1 MIGPPSRRDP
11 LAELAADPPTATLLA
26 AARADIDSLL
36 WRRDIRTHAADVAT
50 SSAERGARD
59 SAAIVG
65 ADLAMADASPMGRV
79 LDAAM
84 RLTAAIPGQ
93 VEVFATSPLQ
103 ALAHLHALTATGFV
117 PDEELGRPRSAERA
131 DDPLHLGVLPSAGLA
146 AERLSLLA
154 RTLTT
159 PTEAPAL
166 LVAAI
171 AHAELAVIRP
181 FTWGSGMVARAA
193 VRLVIAGRGVDPSL
207 FSIPE
212 HGMFEMGR
220 PAYVRALQ
228 GYSSGTREGVLAFIG
243 WQATACAQGATAV
256 PTPFVP

>member
-1 MIGPPSRRDP
+1 MTGQRSGRDP
-11 LAELAADPPTATLLA
+11 LAELAADPATAEILA
-26 AARADIDSLL
+26 AARAEIDALL
-36 WRRDIRTHAADVAT
+36 WRRDVRSNAVEVAA
-50 SSAERGARD
+50 SSMERGARD
-59 SAAIVG
+59 SAAIDG
-65 ADLAMADASPMGRV
+65 ADLAVVDDSPMGRV
-79 LDAAM
+79 LDAAI
-84 RLTAAIPGQ
+84 RLTAAVPGQ
-93 VEVFATSPLQ
+93 VEVFATAPLQ

-117 PDEELGRPRSAERA
+117 PDDELGRPRAGDLA
-131 DDPLHLGVLPSAGLA
+131 DDPLNLGAVPPA
-146 AERLSLLA
+146 AAASGRLSLLA

-171 AHAELAVIRP
+171 AHAELAVVRP
-181 FTWGSGMVARAA
+181 FTWGSDLVARAA

-228 GYSSGTREGVLAFIG
+228 GYGSGTREGVLAFIS
-243 WQATACAQGATAV
+243 WHTTACAMGAKAV
-256 PTPFVP
+256 P

>member
-1 MIGPPSRRDP
+1 MIGQPSRRDP
-11 LAELAADPPTATLLA
+11 LAELASDPPTATLLA
-26 AARADIDSLL
+26 AARAEIDALL
-36 WRRDIRTHAADVAT
+36 WRRDVRTHAVEVAT
-50 SSAERGARD
+50 ASVERGARD
-59 SAAIVG
+59 SAAIDG
-65 ADLAMADASPMGRV
+65 ADLAVPDASPMGRV

-84 RLTAAIPGQ
+84 RLTAAVPGQ
-93 VEVFATSPLQ
+93 VDVFATSPLQ
-103 ALAHLHALTATGFV
+103 ALAHLHALTATGFA
-117 PDEELGRPRSAERA
+117 PDVELGRPRSGERA
-131 DDPLHLGVLPSAGLA
+131 DDPLHLGGVPSATVA

-193 VRLVIAGRGVDPSL
+193 VRLVTAGRGVDPSL

-228 GYSSGTREGVLAFIG
+228 GYASGTREGVLAFIG
-243 WQATACAQGATAV
+243 WQAAACAQGAAAV
-256 PTPFVP
+256 RSPFVP

>member
-1 MIGPPSRRDP
+1 MTGHRFGRDP
-11 LAELAADPPTATLLA
+11 LAELAADPATAEILA
-26 AARADIDSLL
+26 AARAEIDALL
-36 WRRDIRTHAADVAT
+36 WRRDVRSNAVEVAA
-50 SSAERGARD
+50 SSMERGARD
-59 SAAIVG
+59 SAAIDG
-65 ADLAMADASPMGRV
+65 ADLAVVDDSPMGRV
-79 LDAAM
+79 LDAAI
-84 RLTAAIPGQ
+84 RLTAAVPGQ
-93 VEVFATSPLQ
+93 VEVFATAPLQ

-117 PDEELGRPRSAERA
+117 PDDELGRPRAGDRA
-131 DDPLHLGVLPSAGLA
+131 DDPLNLGAVPPA
-146 AERLSLLA
+146 AAASERLSLLA

-171 AHAELAVIRP
+171 AHAELAVVRP
-181 FTWGSGMVARAA
+181 FTWGSDLVARAA

-228 GYSSGTREGVLAFIG
+228 GYSSGTREGVLAFIS
-243 WQATACAQGATAV
+243 WHTTACAMGAKAV
-256 PTPFVP
+256 P

>member
-1 MIGPPSRRDP
+1 MTGQRFGRDP
-11 LAELAADPPTATLLA
+11 LAELATDPATAEILA
-26 AARADIDSLL
+26 AARAEIDALL
-36 WRRDIRTHAADVAT
+36 WRRDVRSNAVEVAA
-50 SSAERGARD
+50 SSMERGARD
-59 SAAIVG
+59 SAAIDG
-65 ADLAMADASPMGRV
+65 ADLAVVDDSPMGRV
-79 LDAAM
+79 LDAAI
-84 RLTAAIPGQ
+84 RLTAAVPGQ
-93 VEVFATSPLQ
+93 VEVFATAPLQ

-117 PDEELGRPRSAERA
+117 PDDELGRPRAGDRA
-131 DDPLHLGVLPSAGLA
+131 DDPLNLGAVPPA
-146 AERLSLLA
+146 AAASERLSLLA

-171 AHAELAVIRP
+171 AHAELAVVRP
-181 FTWGSGMVARAA
+181 FTWGSDLVARAA

-228 GYSSGTREGVLAFIG
+228 GYSSGTREGVLAFIS
-243 WQATACAQGATAV
+243 WHTTACAMGAKAV
-256 PTPFVP
+256 P

>member
-1 MIGPPSRRDP
+1 MTGQRSGRDP
-11 LAELAADPPTATLLA
+11 LAELATDPATAEILA
-26 AARADIDSLL
+26 AARAEIDALL
-36 WRRDIRTHAADVAT
+36 WRRDVRSNAVEVAA
-50 SSAERGARD
+50 SSMERGARD
-59 SAAIVG
+59 SAAIDG
-65 ADLAMADASPMGRV
+65 ADLAVVDDSPMGRV
-79 LDAAM
+79 LDAAI
-84 RLTAAIPGQ
+84 RLTAAVPGQ
-93 VEVFATSPLQ
+93 VEVFATAPLQ

-117 PDEELGRPRSAERA
+117 PDDELGRPRAGDLA
-131 DDPLHLGVLPSAGLA
+131 DDPLNLGAVPPA
-146 AERLSLLA
+146 AAASERLSLLA

-171 AHAELAVIRP
+171 AHAELAVVRP
-181 FTWGSGMVARAA
+181 FTWGSDLVARAA

-228 GYSSGTREGVLAFIG
+228 GYSSGTREGVLAFIS
-243 WQATACAQGATAV
+243 WHTTACAMGAKAV
-256 PTPFVP
+256 P

>member
-1 MIGPPSRRDP
+1 MTGQRSGRDP
-11 LAELAADPPTATLLA
+11 LAELAADPATAEILA
-26 AARADIDSLL
+26 AARAEIDALL
-36 WRRDIRTHAADVAT
+36 WRRDVRSNAVEVAA
-50 SSAERGARD
+50 SSMERGARD
-59 SAAIVG
+59 SAAIDG
-65 ADLAMADASPMGRV
+65 ADLAVVDDSPMGRV
-79 LDAAM
+79 LDAAI
-84 RLTAAIPGQ
+84 RLTAAVPGQ
-93 VEVFATSPLQ
+93 VEVFATAPLQ

-117 PDEELGRPRSAERA
+117 PDDELGRPRAGDRA
-131 DDPLHLGVLPSAGLA
+131 DDPLNLGAVPPA
-146 AERLSLLA
+146 AAASERLSLLA

-171 AHAELAVIRP
+171 AHAELAVVRP
-181 FTWGSGMVARAA
+181 FTWGSDLVARAA

-228 GYSSGTREGVLAFIG
+228 GYAAGTREGVLAFIS
-243 WQATACAQGATAV
+243 WHTTACAMGAKAV
-256 PTPFVP
+256 P

>member
-1 MIGPPSRRDP
+1 MTGQRSGRDP
-11 LAELAADPPTATLLA
+11 LAELAADPATAEILA
-26 AARADIDSLL
+26 AARAEIDALL
-36 WRRDIRTHAADVAT
+36 WRRDVRTSAVEVAA
-50 SSAERGARD
+50 SSMERGARD
-59 SAAIVG
+59 SAAIDG
-65 ADLAMADASPMGRV
+65 ADLAVVDDSPMGRV
-79 LDAAM
+79 LDAAI
-84 RLTAAIPGQ
+84 RLTAAVPGQ
-93 VEVFATSPLQ
+93 VAVFATAPLQ

-117 PDEELGRPRSAERA
+117 PDDELGRPRAGDLA
-131 DDPLHLGVLPSAGLA
+131 DDPLNLGAVPPA
-146 AERLSLLA
+146 AAASGRLSLLA

-171 AHAELAVIRP
+171 AHAELAVVRP
-181 FTWGSGMVARAA
+181 FTWGSDLVARAA

-228 GYSSGTREGVLAFIG
+228 GYGSGTREGVLAFIS
-243 WQATACAQGATAV
+243 WHTTACAMGAKAV
-256 PTPFVP
+256 P

>member
-1 MIGPPSRRDP
+1 MTGQRFGRDP
-11 LAELAADPPTATLLA
+11 LAELAADPATAEILA
-26 AARADIDSLL
+26 AARAEIDALL
-36 WRRDIRTHAADVAT
+36 WRRDVRSNAVEVAA
-50 SSAERGARD
+50 SSMERGARD
-59 SAAIVG
+59 SAAIDG
-65 ADLAMADASPMGRV
+65 ADLAVVDDSPMGRV
-79 LDAAM
+79 LDAAI
-84 RLTAAIPGQ
+84 RLTAAVPGQ
-93 VEVFATSPLQ
+93 VEVFATAPLQ

-117 PDEELGRPRSAERA
+117 PDDELGRPRAGDRA
-131 DDPLHLGVLPSAGLA
+131 DDPLNLGAVPPA
-146 AERLSLLA
+146 AAASERLSLHA

-171 AHAELAVIRP
+171 AHAELAVVRP
-181 FTWGSGMVARAA
+181 FTWGSDLVARAA

-228 GYSSGTREGVLAFIG
+228 GYSSGTREGVLAFIS
-243 WQATACAQGATAV
+243 WHTTACAMGAKAV
-256 PTPFVP
+256 P

>member
-1 MIGPPSRRDP
+1 MTGQRFGRDP
-11 LAELAADPPTATLLA
+11 LAELATDPATAEILA
-26 AARADIDSLL
+26 AARAEIDALL
-36 WRRDIRTHAADVAT
+36 WRRDVRSNAVEVAA
-50 SSAERGARD
+50 SSMERGARD
-59 SAAIVG
+59 SAAIDG
-65 ADLAMADASPMGRV
+65 ADLAVVDDSPMGRV
-79 LDAAM
+79 LDAAI
-84 RLTAAIPGQ
+84 RLTAAVPGQ
-93 VEVFATSPLQ
+93 VEVFATAPLQ

-117 PDEELGRPRSAERA
+117 PDDELGRPRSGDRA
-131 DDPLHLGVLPSAGLA
+131 DDPLNLGAVPPA
-146 AERLSLLA
+146 AAASERLSLLA

-171 AHAELAVIRP
+171 AHAELAVVRP
-181 FTWGSGMVARAA
+181 FTWGSDLVARAA

-228 GYSSGTREGVLAFIG
+228 GYSSGTREGVLAFIS
-243 WQATACAQGATAV
+243 WHTTACAMGAKAV
-256 PTPFVP
+256 P

>member
-1 MIGPPSRRDP
+1 MTGQRIGRDP
-11 LAELAADPPTATLLA
+11 LAELATDPATAEILA
-26 AARADIDSLL
+26 AARAEIDALL
-36 WRRDIRTHAADVAT
+36 WRRDVRSNAVEVAA
-50 SSAERGARD
+50 SSMERGARD
-59 SAAIVG
+59 SAAIDG
-65 ADLAMADASPMGRV
+65 ADLAVVDDSPMGRV
-79 LDAAM
+79 LDAAI
-84 RLTAAIPGQ
+84 RLTAAVPGQ
-93 VEVFATSPLQ
+93 VEVFATAPLQ

-117 PDEELGRPRSAERA
+117 PDDELGRPRAGDLA
-131 DDPLHLGVLPSAGLA
+131 DDPLNLGAVPPA
-146 AERLSLLA
+146 AAASGRLSLLA

-171 AHAELAVIRP
+171 AHAELAVVRP
-181 FTWGSGMVARAA
+181 FTWGSDLVARAA

-228 GYSSGTREGVLAFIG
+228 GYSSGTREGVLAFIS
-243 WQATACAQGATAV
+243 WHTTACAMGAKAV
-256 PTPFVP
+256 P

>member
-1 MIGPPSRRDP
+1 MTGQRFGRDP
-11 LAELAADPPTATLLA
+11 LAELATDPATAEILA
-26 AARADIDSLL
+26 AARAEIDALL
-36 WRRDIRTHAADVAT
+36 WRRDVRSNAVEVAA
-50 SSAERGARD
+50 SSMERGARD
-59 SAAIVG
+59 SAAIDG
-65 ADLAMADASPMGRV
+65 ADLAVVDDSPMGRV
-79 LDAAM
+79 LDAAI
-84 RLTAAIPGQ
+84 RLTAAVPGQ
-93 VEVFATSPLQ
+93 VEVFATAPLQ

-117 PDEELGRPRSAERA
+117 PDDELGRPRAGDLA
-131 DDPLHLGVLPSAGLA
+131 DDPLNLGAVPPA
-146 AERLSLLA
+146 AAASERLSLLA

-171 AHAELAVIRP
+171 AHAELAVVRP
-181 FTWGSGMVARAA
+181 FTWGSDLVARAA

-228 GYSSGTREGVLAFIG
+228 GYSSGTREGVLAFIS
-243 WQATACAQGATAV
+243 WHTTACAMGAKAV
-256 PTPFVP
+256 P

>member
-1 MIGPPSRRDP
+1 MTGERFGRDP
-11 LAELAADPPTATLLA
+11 LAGLAADPATAEILA
-26 AARADIDSLL
+26 AARAEIDALL
-36 WRRDIRTHAADVAT
+36 WRRDVRTNAVEVAA

-59 SAAIVG
+59 SAAIDG
-65 ADLAMADASPMGRV
+65 ADLAVVDDSPMGRV

-84 RLTAAIPGQ
+84 RLTAAVPGQ
-93 VEVFATSPLQ
+93 VEVFNTSPLQ

-117 PDEELGRPRSAERA
+117 PDDELGRPRAGDRA
-131 DDPLHLGVLPSAGLA
+131 DDPLNLGAVPPA
-146 AERLSLLA
+146 AVASERLALLA

-171 AHAELAVIRP
+171 AHAELAVVRP
-181 FTWGSGMVARAA
+181 FTWGSDLVARAA

-228 GYSSGTREGVLAFIG
+228 GYSSGTREGVLAFIS
-243 WQATACAQGATAV
+243 WHTTACAMGAKAV
-256 PTPFVP
+256 P

>member
-1 MIGPPSRRDP
+1 MTGQRFGRDP
-11 LAELAADPPTATLLA
+11 LAELATDPATAEILA
-26 AARADIDSLL
+26 AARAEIDALL
-36 WRRDIRTHAADVAT
+36 WRRDVRSNAVEVAA
-50 SSAERGARD
+50 SSMERGARD
-59 SAAIVG
+59 SAAIDG
-65 ADLAMADASPMGRV
+65 ADLAVVDDSPMGRV
-79 LDAAM
+79 LDAAI
-84 RLTAAIPGQ
+84 RLTAAVPGQ
-93 VEVFATSPLQ
+93 VEVFATAPLQ

-117 PDEELGRPRSAERA
+117 PDDELGRPRAGDLA
-131 DDPLHLGVLPSAGLA
+131 DDPLNLGAVPPA
-146 AERLSLLA
+146 AAASGRLSLLA

-171 AHAELAVIRP
+171 AHAELAVVRP
-181 FTWGSGMVARAA
+181 FTWGSDLVARAA

-228 GYSSGTREGVLAFIG
+228 GYSSGTREGVLAFNS
-243 WQATACAQGATAV
+243 WHTTACAMGAKAV
-256 PTPFVP
+256 P

>member
-1 MIGPPSRRDP
+1 MTGQRFGRDP
-11 LAELAADPPTATLLA
+11 LAELAADPATAEILA
-26 AARADIDSLL
+26 AARAEIDALL
-36 WRRDIRTHAADVAT
+36 WRRDVRSNAVEVAA
-50 SSAERGARD
+50 SSMERGARD
-59 SAAIVG
+59 SAAIDG
-65 ADLAMADASPMGRV
+65 ADLAVVDDSPMGRV
-79 LDAAM
+79 LDAAI
-84 RLTAAIPGQ
+84 RLTAAVPGQ
-93 VEVFATSPLQ
+93 VEVFATAPLQ

-117 PDEELGRPRSAERA
+117 PDDELGRPRAGDRA
-131 DDPLHLGVLPSAGLA
+131 DDPLNLGAVPPA
-146 AERLSLLA
+146 AAASERLSLLA

-171 AHAELAVIRP
+171 AHAELAVVRP
-181 FTWGSGMVARAA
+181 FTWGSDLVARAA

-228 GYSSGTREGVLAFIG
+228 GYSSGTREGVLAFIS
-243 WQATACAQGATAV
+243 WHTTACAMGAKAV
-256 PTPFVP
+256 P

>member
-1 MIGPPSRRDP
+1 MTGQRSGRDP
-11 LAELAADPPTATLLA
+11 LVELATDPATAEILA
-26 AARADIDSLL
+26 AARAEIDALL
-36 WRRDIRTHAADVAT
+36 WRRDVRSNAVEVAA
-50 SSAERGARD
+50 SSMERGARD
-59 SAAIVG
+59 SAAIDG
-65 ADLAMADASPMGRV
+65 ADLAVVDDSPMGRV
-79 LDAAM
+79 LDAAI
-84 RLTAAIPGQ
+84 RLTAAVPGQ
-93 VEVFATSPLQ
+93 VEVFATAPLQ

-117 PDEELGRPRSAERA
+117 PDDELGRPRAGDRA
-131 DDPLHLGVLPSAGLA
+131 DDPLNLGAVPPA
-146 AERLSLLA
+146 AAASERLSLLA

-171 AHAELAVIRP
+171 AHAELAVVRP
-181 FTWGSGMVARAA
+181 FTWGSDLVARAA

-228 GYSSGTREGVLAFIG
+228 GYSSGTREGVLAFIS
-243 WQATACAQGATAV
+243 WHTTACAMGAKAV
-256 PTPFVP
+256 P

>member
-1 MIGPPSRRDP
+1 MTGERFGRDP
-11 LAELAADPPTATLLA
+11 LAGLAADPATADILA
-26 AARADIDSLL
+26 AARAEIDALL
-36 WRRDIRTHAADVAT
+36 WRRDVRTNAVEVAA

-59 SAAIVG
+59 SAAIDG
-65 ADLAMADASPMGRV
+65 ADLAVVDDSPMGRV

-84 RLTAAIPGQ
+84 RLTAAVPGQ

-117 PDEELGRPRSAERA
+117 PDDELGRPRAGDRA
-131 DDPLHLGVLPSAGLA
+131 DDPLNLGAVPPA
-146 AERLSLLA
+146 AVASERLALLA

-171 AHAELAVIRP
+171 AHAELAVVRP
-181 FTWGSGMVARAA
+181 FTWGSDLVARAA

-228 GYSSGTREGVLAFIG
+228 GYAAGTREGVLAFIS
-243 WQATACAQGATAV
+243 WHTTACAMGAKAV
-256 PTPFVP
+256 P

>member
-1 MIGPPSRRDP
+1 MTGQRSGRDP
-11 LAELAADPPTATLLA
+11 LAELATDPATAEILA
-26 AARADIDSLL
+26 AARAEIDALL
-36 WRRDIRTHAADVAT
+36 WRRDVRSNAVEVAA
-50 SSAERGARD
+50 SSMERGARD
-59 SAAIVG
+59 SAAIDG
-65 ADLAMADASPMGRV
+65 ADLAVVDDSPMGRV
-79 LDAAM
+79 LDAAI
-84 RLTAAIPGQ
+84 RLTAAVPGQ
-93 VEVFATSPLQ
+93 VEVFATAPLQ

-117 PDEELGRPRSAERA
+117 PDDELGRPRAGDRA
-131 DDPLHLGVLPSAGLA
+131 DDPLNLGAVPPA
-146 AERLSLLA
+146 AAASERLSLLA

-171 AHAELAVIRP
+171 AHAELAVVRP
-181 FTWGSGMVARAA
+181 FTWGSDLVARAA

-228 GYSSGTREGVLAFIG
+228 GYSSGTREGVLAFIS
-243 WQATACAQGATAV
+243 WHTTACAMGAKAV
-256 PTPFVP
+256 P

>member
-1 MIGPPSRRDP
+1 MTGQRFGRDP
-11 LAELAADPPTATLLA
+11 LAELATDAATAEILA
-26 AARADIDSLL
+26 AARAEIDALL
-36 WRRDIRTHAADVAT
+36 WRRDVRSNAVEVAA
-50 SSAERGARD
+50 SSMERGARD
-59 SAAIVG
+59 SAAIDG
-65 ADLAMADASPMGRV
+65 ADLAVVDDSPMGRV
-79 LDAAM
+79 LDAAI
-84 RLTAAIPGQ
+84 RLTAAVPGQ
-93 VEVFATSPLQ
+93 VEVFATAPLQ

-117 PDEELGRPRSAERA
+117 PDDELGRPRAGDLA
-131 DDPLHLGVLPSAGLA
+131 DDPLNLGAVPPA
-146 AERLSLLA
+146 AAASGRLSLLA

-171 AHAELAVIRP
+171 AHAELAVVRP
-181 FTWGSGMVARAA
+181 FTWGSDLVARAA

-228 GYSSGTREGVLAFIG
+228 GYSSGTREGVLAFIS
-243 WQATACAQGATAV
+243 WHTTACAMGAKAV
-256 PTPFVP
+256 P

>member
-1 MIGPPSRRDP
+1 MTGQRFGHDP
-11 LAELAADPPTATLLA
+11 LAALAADPATAEILA
-26 AARADIDSLL
+26 AARAEIDALL
-36 WRRDIRTHAADVAT
+36 WRRDIRSNAVEVAA

-59 SAAIVG
+59 SAAIDG
-65 ADLAMADASPMGRV
+65 ADLAAIDDSPMGRV
-79 LDAAM
+79 LAAAI
-84 RLTAAIPGQ
+84 RLTAAVPGQ

-103 ALAHLHALTATGFV
+103 SLAHLHALTATGFV
-117 PDEELGRPRSAERA
+117 PNDELGRPRAGERA
-131 DDPLHLGVLPSAGLA
+131 DDPLNLGALPPADIAS
-146 AERLSLLA
+146 ERLSLLA

-171 AHAELAVIRP
+171 AHAELAVVRP
-181 FTWGSGMVARAA
+181 FTWGSDLVARAA
-193 VRLVIAGRGVDPSL
+193 VRLVMAGRGVDPSL

-228 GYSSGTREGVLAFIG
+228 GYTTGTREGVLAFIS
-243 WQATACAQGATAV
+243 WHTTACAMGAKAV
-256 PTPFVP
+256 P